1 MARTDLPDSVENP
14 EWRIQ
19 GLLRYLYVHPTYAEP
34 LRAML
39 AWAASRRIPFRW
51 YDVRVLPRDLQRLAL
66 DGILTRD
73 ANGYV
78 LADPQAAAAAYS
90 RYREEVRKIVAAREN
105 VRSSSSLP
113 LPPGVPKDLFED
125 IIGYDDVKA
134 QLSMALRARQPVH
147 VLLYGPP
154 ATAKSLFIESLKV
167 LPGAVLTFGD
177 EISKAGLRRFVL
189 EERPRYL
196 ILDEIEKMAS
206 EDDTILLELLEH
218 QTVSVVHHDQRW
230 METIDMRVFGAAND
244 LRKMR
249 RELLSRFHKV
259 RLREYTPD
267 EFRYVAYNYLT
278 KRGNPPA
285 VARSIADGVSERSR
299 DIRDAIRIAAMSQ
312 SVQDASFLISR
323 LGLEANV

>member
-1 MARTDLPDSVENP
+1 MDHLDD
-14 EWRIQ
+14 RIQ
-19 GLLRYLYVHPTYAEP
+19 SLLRYLYAHPAYAEP

-39 AWAASRRIPFRW
+39 AWATSRRVPFRW
-51 YDVRVLPRDLQRLAL
+51 YDVRVLPRDLQRLVL
-66 DGILTRD
+66 DGVLTRD
-73 ANGYV
+73 ATGYI
-78 LADPQAAAAAYS
+78 LTDPQATAAAYS
-90 RYREEVRKIVAAREN
+90 RYAEEVRKVLAAR
-105 VRSSSSLP
+105 RSGQATASLP
-113 LPPGVPKDLFED
+113 LPPGVPKDLFGD

-134 QLSMALRARQPVH
+134 QLSMALRAGQPVH

-177 EISKAGLRRFVL
+177 EVSKAGLRRFVL

-230 METIDMRVFGAAND
+230 MESIDMRVFGAAND

-259 RLREYTPD
+259 RLREYTPE
-267 EFRYVAYNYLT
+267 EFRYVAYSYLT
-278 KRGNPPA
+278 KHGKPAA
-285 VARSIADGVSERSR
+285 VARAIADGVSERSR
-299 DIRDAIRIAAMSQ
+299 DIRDAIRIAAMSE
-312 SVQDASFLISR
+312 SIQDATFLISR